1 MRQPVARGALWC
13 VLCAAC
19 PAAVTTVF
27 LRPALLFLAYS
38 LGAAGVVV
46 PAHLLVRGAA
56 PAHRY
61 PPRHARAV
69 DMEARLRIADAEQQ
83 LHGYEKFFVALG
95 LREAKTHRWEPRV
108 INGGDDQEG
117 DPGTKAGLARPA
129 AVLLVV

>member
-1 MRQPVARGALWC
+1 MRQGGTRVVLWC
-13 VLCAAC
+13 LLAVSC
-19 PAAVTTVF
+19 PSAVITTA
-27 LRPALLFLAYS
+27 LRPALALAAGI

-69 DMEARLRIADAEQQ
+69 DMEARLRLADAEQQ

-95 LREAKTHRWEPRV
+95 LRDAKSHRWEPRV
-108 INGGDDQEG
+108 INGDGDQEG
-117 DPGTKAGLARPA
+117 DPGTKAGLACLA
-129 AVLLVV
+129 AVPVLV